1 MTGYHDHAPLTYG
14 ILLVDKY
21 QSHEMVTGKGGKLVC
36 YSHLGLGKRSP
47 GFAIGSVR
55 NNGIYGDFLCMDF
68 LFAVISMHHNVHE
81 LVAYGC
87 TETCPFIRDP
97 FSRGDMVGLLSNTCM
112 PFL

>member
-1 MTGYHDHAPLTYG
+1 
-14 ILLVDKY
+14 
-21 QSHEMVTGKGGKLVC
+21 
-36 YSHLGLGKRSP
+36 
-47 GFAIGSVR
+47 
-55 NNGIYGDFLCMDF
+55 MDF